1 MTRAAAVLVVDDEPD
16 IRELL
21 AQTLCLAGFDV
32 SCAATGIEAMQ
43 RLGGRAP
50 DVVVLDVLLP
60 DLDGFEIAR
69 MMRRAG
75 HGMPVLFLT
84 APGAADRCTGPAGEA
99 DACVAKPF
107 SLEEVVLRVR
117 ALLGRTRDTDAPP
130 PRPDAQPHRPD
141 AQPHRPDG
149 PSAEAPA
156 HSPVRRSAADLHWVP
171 W

>member
-1 MTRAAAVLVVDDEPD
+1 MLVVDDEPD

-21 AQTLCLAGFDV
+21 AQTLRLAGFDV

-50 DVVVLDVLLP
+50 DLVVLDVLLP

-84 APGAADRCTGPAGEA
+84 APGAAGRCTGPAGEA

-107 SLEEVVLRVR
+107 SLEEVVLRIR
-117 ALLGRTRDTDAPP
+117 ALLGRTRDTGAAPSPPGRAAARPDAPP
-130 PRPDAQPHRPD
+130 ARTGR
-141 AQPHRPDG
+141 R
-149 PSAEAPA
+149 PSAR
-156 HSPVRRSAADLHWVP
+156 SYPVRRPAADLHWVP

>member
-1 MTRAAAVLVVDDEPD
+1 MTRAALVLVVDDEPD

-21 AQTLCLAGFDV
+21 AQTLRLAGFDV

-50 DVVVLDVLLP
+50 DLVVLDVLLP

-84 APGAADRCTGPAGEA
+84 APGAAGRCTGPAGEA

-107 SLEEVVLRVR
+107 RLEEVVLRIR
-117 ALLGRTRDTDAPP
+117 ALLRRTRDTAAAPS
-130 PRPDAQPHRPD
+130 
-141 AQPHRPDG
+141 RPDG
-149 PSAEAPA
+149 PPLRSEGPPAETPA
-156 HSPVRRSAADLHWVP
+156 RTPVRRPAADLHWVP